1 MIGLINPLPAD
12 CRDGVLVLSV
22 IVDAIETKNGV
33 VVKYNN
39 TQMIFDKW
47 RLDSTMVE
55 LLRVI
60 FVG

>member
-1 MIGLINPLPAD
+1 M
-12 CRDGVLVLSV
+12 SV